1 MVILMESKN
10 LQYYL
15 QMGWTAP
22 AATQEELI

>member
-15 QMGWTAP
+15 QMGWTTPGAI
-22 AATQEELI
+22 QEELI